1 MSGKALDLTVG
12 WYGKL
17 PGVGDFASRGVS
29 RQTLDILD
37 NWMQDGLTTLEQ
49 RTGEWL
55 TPFLHAPVWNMILPA
70 GKLSQRPMI
79 GCIGPSC
86 DRVGRGFPLT
96 LLLSGPESLAFRS
109 LIAQSS
115 DWLTG
120 TREILRQ
127 AIERKYLPDQLD
139 QQLRQLTEIFWS
151 ARTLPQVAEPVLG
164 HDILDVIGQPVE
176 DDAVTI
182 PLASGILPWPEL
194 ASTFLDQNDLSY
206 WWATPTPDFPGAIPV
221 IHRGPLDAKLFSRLF
236 SANGANIS

>member
-1 MSGKALDLTVG
+1 MSGKALDLSVG

-55 TPFLHAPVWNMILPA
+55 TPFLHAPIWNMILPA
-70 GKLSQRPMI
+70 GKLSRLPMI

-109 LIAQSS
+109 LIAQST
-115 DWLTG
+115 DWLTA
-120 TREILRQ
+120 TREILQQ

-139 QQLRQLTEIFWS
+139 QRLRHLTEIFWS
-151 ARTLPQVAEPVLG
+151 ARSLPQNMELAQG
-164 HDILDVIGQPVE
+164 HDILDVIGQPLE

-194 ASTFLDQNDLSY
+194 STTFSDQNDLSY
-206 WWATPTPDFPGAIPV
+206 WWATPTPDSPGAIPV
-221 IHRGPLDAKLFSRLF
+221 IHRGPLDAALFFRLF
-236 SANGANIS
+236 SARGASVF